1 MNAIKSIRTRMG
13 LTQAALAEAIGCTQ
27 GNVGH
32 YENRGQTMPPDMA
45 RKLIQFADSK
55 GLALTFDDIYAEA
68 VDGAGGAGVAVA
80 GLWRVAF
87 VGLGLHRVA

>member
-27 GNVGH
+27 GNVGQ

-68 VDGAGGAGVAVA
+68 VDGGEIEKT
-80 GLWRVAF
+80 
-87 VGLGLHRVA
+87 